1 MAGNRQEFIRDRNK
15 EKFEKFKKE
24 KNINIP
30 ENVEELT
37 SVKSYIKDNLLW
49 YFGVKL
55 GVKCF
60 IGVVI
65 SSTGVFML

>member
-30 ENVEELT
+30 ENVE
-37 SVKSYIKDNLLW
+37 
-49 YFGVKL
+49 
-55 GVKCF
+55 
-60 IGVVI
+60 
-65 SSTGVFML
+65 